1 MFYKR
6 GLVTYRS
13 SNFLFEKEKTIM
25 TIWLCDRCGTQVK
38 KDSYGA
44 GKYEISKPC
53 KDENGTIYRRGLK
66 FCDQCKMELEQFL
79 DDEFSKMPTSA
90 TVTINGKM

>member
-1 MFYKR
+1 
-6 GLVTYRS
+6 
-13 SNFLFEKEKTIM
+13 M
-25 TIWLCDRCGTQVK
+25 TIWLCDRCGAQVK

-79 DDEFSKMPTSA
+79 
-90 TVTINGKM
+90 